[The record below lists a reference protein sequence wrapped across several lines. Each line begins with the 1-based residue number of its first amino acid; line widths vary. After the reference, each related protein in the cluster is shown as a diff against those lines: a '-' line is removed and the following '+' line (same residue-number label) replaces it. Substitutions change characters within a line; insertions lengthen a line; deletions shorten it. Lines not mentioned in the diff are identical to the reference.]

1 MRTSVCK
8 LYVGIDIHS
17 RKHVAAVIPT
27 SLLELPGTLWGKVKP
42 ITIRNNIEDFE
53 RLETAIRSYVLAPKE
68 VAIAIDETGSHY
80 SEPITYFLLTK
91 GYSVYYLEAKATK
104 AAKERLLD
112 QESKSDVVDSI
123 TAAYLLYLR
132 DVHGISL
139 RISAMIPDL
148 QSKST
153 ALKSL
158 VLQRWQFS
166 KLIVQAT
173 NRLHQFLLAVFP
185 EGESKHFKQLLKVM
199 PYYPTPGDMLSSNGL
214 VEVEKLCQKER
225 ESIMELAAD
234 TVGVPSDI
242 YGWLIREL
250 SIQRTAHLAKRE
262 VLTSVIRKQVAAH
275 PYGDILL
282 SFPYL
287 GEIAAATIIGIIK
300 DIERWPDKKKFKK
313 ALGVYSSLTQSGAS
327 PGRTR
332 QGKEGSRHGR
342 RVLFQ
347 VCMGCV
353 KVNAPANDLKD
364 HYMRQVAR
372 GKPRLKAL
380 VSTMGK
386 LAEIIY
392 HCLKAGEPY
401 HYQGIYK

>member
-1 MRTSVCK
+1 
-8 LYVGIDIHS
+8 
-17 RKHVAAVIPT
+17 
-27 SLLELPGTLWGKVKP
+27 
-42 ITIRNNIEDFE
+42 
-53 RLETAIRSYVLAPKE
+53 
-68 VAIAIDETGSHY
+68 
-80 SEPITYFLLTK
+80 
-91 GYSVYYLEAKATK
+91 
-104 AAKERLLD
+104 
-112 QESKSDVVDSI
+112 
-123 TAAYLLYLR
+123 
-132 DVHGISL
+132 
-139 RISAMIPDL
+139 
-148 QSKST
+148 
-153 ALKSL
+153 
-158 VLQRWQFS
+158 
-166 KLIVQAT
+166 
-173 NRLHQFLLAVFP
+173 
-185 EGESKHFKQLLKVM
+185 
-199 PYYPTPGDMLSSNGL
+199 
-214 VEVEKLCQKER
+214 
-225 ESIMELAAD
+225 
-234 TVGVPSDI
+234 
-242 YGWLIREL
+242 
-250 SIQRTAHLAKRE
+250 
-262 VLTSVIRKQVAAH
+262 VAAH

-313 ALGVYSSLTQSGAS
+313 ALGVYSSLTQSGGS

-353 KVNAPANDLKD
+353 KVNTPDNDLKD